1 MTEEEL
7 HREKHRGDR
16 AAALLKNDLLNEAFE
31 RVDAECVRLWREAR
45 DHETREGMWLRLQS
59 LQHVR
64 SAIEGIVQK
73 GDLADRKL
81 KQLIT
86 KGKTTPF

>member
-7 HREKHRGDR
+7 HTEKHRGDR
-16 AAALLKNDLLNEAFE
+16 AAALLKNPILQEAFD
-31 RVDAECVRLWREAR
+31 RVDAECVRLWREAK
-45 DHETREGMWLRLQS
+45 DAEVREGMWLRLQS
-59 LQHVR
+59 LHHVK

-86 KGKTTPF
+86 GKKSVF